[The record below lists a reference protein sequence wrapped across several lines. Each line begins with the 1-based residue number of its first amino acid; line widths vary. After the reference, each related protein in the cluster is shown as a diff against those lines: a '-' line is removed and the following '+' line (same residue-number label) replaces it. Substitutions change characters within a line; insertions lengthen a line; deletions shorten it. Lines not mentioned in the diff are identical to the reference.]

1 MIYPVTLY
9 NFGKVCKSSLA
20 AGNVL
25 RALCKQAVK
34 LTPEE
39 ETIFAMIQ
47 NDSGWMDERVE
58 QQRERWKERQRKSR
72 MSRNVTVT
80 KCDTR
85 DTHNV
90 TMPSSLPPS
99 KNNTIQDSTKHLR
112 HNTTRS
118 VAVRAHAR
126 GDADGNGDVNG
137 GFLVGGGRSQL
148 MVDARAFADD
158 VHGDAE
164 NGGNAFFDPRH
175 DPAVMIVAMTGDAKS
190 IRRWRQLAAEIPDAD
205 LRQELY
211 TFYRETRAGEEPR
224 NRAAALN
231 ARLGKLCRQDADKGR
246 GGK

>member
-164 NGGNAFFDPRH
+164 NGGNAGAEDEGGSGEE
-175 DPAVMIVAMTGDAKS
+175 AGGDAEGGGDAAETAQETAAS
-190 IRRWRQLAAEIPDAD
+190 VYIPQDGVRIIRRDQ
-205 LRQELY
+205 Q
-211 TFYRETRAGEEPR
+211 
-224 NRAAALN
+224 
-231 ARLGKLCRQDADKGR
+231 
-246 GGK
+246 